1 MQEKIQPKQQ
11 QSKRSSKSNK
21 KTPTKEKER
30 SKNNDLKSLNMQLVI
45 RFFYSLLSSF
55 LLVQPAC

>member
-11 QSKRSSKSNK
+11 QSKRSNK